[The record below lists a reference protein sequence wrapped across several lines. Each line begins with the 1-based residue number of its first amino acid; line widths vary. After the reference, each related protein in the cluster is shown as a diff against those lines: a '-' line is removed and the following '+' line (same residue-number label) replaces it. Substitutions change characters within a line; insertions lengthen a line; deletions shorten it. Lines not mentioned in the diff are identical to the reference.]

1 MPRFAII
8 ILSLLS
14 AACTAAPRPKSPQK
28 HQAAPVLPV
37 PAADPLKALDAK
49 GTKWV
54 DSVFSKLSA
63 DERIGQLF
71 MVAAYSGGPAA
82 NGPAIEKLIRAHQIG
97 GLIFMQ
103 GGPARQALQT
113 NKYQKM
119 AQVPLLLAM
128 DAEWGLGMRLD
139 SIINLPRQSML
150 GATNDSAL
158 AYKLGT
164 LIAFQCKR
172 LGVHVDFAPVVDVNN
187 NPMNPVINAR
197 SFGEDKERVARL
209 GIAYMRGLQ
218 DHGIMACA
226 KHFPGHGDVSVD
238 SHLDLPVISKSRAG
252 LDTLELYPFRR
263 LTKAGV
269 QSMMVAHL
277 SVPALETANRVPTTL
292 SKNTITNLLRKDLGF
307 EGLVFTDA
315 MDMKGVAKYYQP
327 GEADAKAI
335 EAGNDVLV
343 FSQDVPAGT
352 AAIKASISAGR
363 VSQTDIDR
371 RVKRILAAKYRAGLS
386 NFQPIDPADA
396 VRDINDYTAEYNNEV
411 AQAAITKVRDRQG
424 LLPLKDSAKVLYIA
438 LGGAISSDL
447 QRLIDD
453 RDYRFTSVSVSKNGS
468 PAAAETAIAK
478 GGWDA
483 IVVSV
488 QGLSFYPGKDYGLS
502 AATLKFL
509 EDVSAKQNVIV
520 AMMGNAY
527 ALRYVCNA
535 GTLIC
540 GYEDLESTGNALAKL
555 LRGYIRAEGQLP
567 VTPPCLKK

>member
-8 ILSLLS
+8 ILLLLGT
-14 AACTAAPRPKSPQK
+14 ACSAAPRPKTPP
-28 HQAAPVLPV
+28 AP
-37 PAADPLKALDAK
+37 ADPVKPANPLKSIDAK
-49 GTKWV
+49 GQKWV
-54 DSVFSKLSA
+54 DSVFGRLSP

-71 MVAAYSGGPAA
+71 MVAAYSGGPNF
-82 NGPAIEKLIRAHQIG
+82 NGPAIENLIRKHQVG

-103 GGPARQALQT
+103 GGAARQAIQT
-113 NKYQKM
+113 NAYQKM

-139 SIINLPRQSML
+139 SVLNMPRQAMI

-164 LIAFQCKR
+164 LIAYQCKR
-172 LGVHVDFAPVVDVNN
+172 LGVHIDFAPVVDVNN
-187 NPMNPVINAR
+187 NPLNPVINAR

-209 GIAYMRGLQ
+209 GTAYMKGLQ

-238 SHLDLPVISKSRAG
+238 SHLDLPVISKSRAE

-263 LTKAGV
+263 LIEAGV
-269 QSMMVAHL
+269 QSIMVAHL
-277 SVPALETANRVPTTL
+277 GVPALETGAHVPTTL
-292 SKNTITNLLRKDLGF
+292 SKNTIGNLLRRELSYD
-307 EGLVFTDA
+307 GLVFTDA
-315 MDMKGVAKYYQP
+315 MDMKGVTKYYQP

-335 EAGNDVLV
+335 EAGNDVLL

-352 AAIKASISAGR
+352 AAIKASVKAGR
-363 VSQTDIDR
+363 ISQGDLDR
-371 RVKRILAAKYRAGLS
+371 RVKKILAAKYRAGLAA
-386 NFQPIDPADA
+386 FQPLEPEGAT
-396 VRDINDYTAEYNNEV
+396 REINDYTADFNSEV
-411 AQAAITKVRDRQG
+411 ARAAITKVRDRRN
-424 LLPLKDSAKVLYIA
+424 LVPLKEGAKVLYIA
-438 LGGAISSDL
+438 LGGSLSSDM
-447 QRLIDD
+447 QRLVHDS
-453 RDYRFTSVSVSKNGS
+453 DYRFTSIVVSKNGS
-468 PAAAETAIAK
+468 TAPAEAAIAK

-483 IVVSV
+483 VIVSV

-509 EDVSAKQNVIV
+509 EDVSQKDNVIV

-540 GYEDLESTGNALAKL
+540 GYEDIEATGNALAKL
-555 LRGYIRAEGQLP
+555 LRGYIRATGQLP